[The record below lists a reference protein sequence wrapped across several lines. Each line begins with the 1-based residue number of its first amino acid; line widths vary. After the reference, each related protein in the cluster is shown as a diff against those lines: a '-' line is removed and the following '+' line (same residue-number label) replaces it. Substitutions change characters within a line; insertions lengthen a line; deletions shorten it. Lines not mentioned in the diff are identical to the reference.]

1 MHKAIGS
8 SVYLYTRPMYLVI
21 ETRDSWDSFISCSP
35 RVINELQFWHNN
47 VSQLNGRDLFDKTQ
61 VFDSVVYSDASQLG
75 YGGYVISDKQNLVC
89 QGQWS
94 LDEKKIQ
101 DRLKSCHGEVTSVEL
116 FKGLQQTALSSKAC
130 GTVFA
135 NTNKLVVFP
144 VSVAD
149 AALYFS
155 HLATSQVSASVI
167 ESSYCALKW
176 AHDFAGVPNPMSST
190 FVKNMVEGAKRQNAK
205 PTSKKSP
212 ISKEAL
218 TECCI
223 KHAHSDELPIR
234 RDISMAL
241 LLFAGFFRF
250 SELANL
256 TTGDISIIDTHLTIK
271 VSHSKTDQYRK
282 GNEMVISRS
291 GKVTCPVSNL
301 ERYMKLTGISTSKVS
316 DFLFK
321 PIVKVR
327 SGYKVIDKVKPLS
340 YTHAR

>member
-1 MHKAIGS
+1 MKS
-8 SVYLYTRPMYLVI
+8 SH
-21 ETRDSWDSFISCSP
+21 E
-35 RVINELQFWHNN
+35 
-47 VSQLNGRDLFDKTQ
+47 
-61 VFDSVVYSDASQLG
+61 
-75 YGGYVISDKQNLVC
+75 
-89 QGQWS
+89 
-94 LDEKKIQ
+94 
-101 DRLKSCHGEVTSVEL
+101 EVTSVEL
-116 FKGLQQTALSSKAC
+116 FNGLQQTALSSKAC
-130 GTVFA
+130 GTVVNYTSSLNRWVKFA

-144 VSVAD
+144 VSVVD

-155 HLATSQVSASVI
+155 HLATSQVSASVT

-218 TECCI
+218 TACCI
-223 KHAHSDELPIR
+223 KHEHSDELLIR

-241 LLFAGFFRF
+241 LLFSGFFRF

-256 TTGDISIIDTHLTIK
+256 TIGDISIIDTHLTIR
-271 VSHSKTDQYRK
+271 VSYSKTDQYRK
-282 GNEMVISRS
+282 GNEVVISRS
-291 GKVTCPVSNL
+291 GKVTCCPVSNL

-327 SGYKVIDKVKPLS
+327 SRNKVIDKVKPLS
-340 YTHAR
+340 YTRARESLVKLLREFVPNTANISLHSFRSGGATTAANAQVLDRC

>member
-1 MHKAIGS
+1 MKS
-8 SVYLYTRPMYLVI
+8 S
-21 ETRDSWDSFISCSP
+21 
-35 RVINELQFWHNN
+35 H
-47 VSQLNGRDLFDKTQ
+47 
-61 VFDSVVYSDASQLG
+61 
-75 YGGYVISDKQNLVC
+75 GG
-89 QGQWS
+89 
-94 LDEKKIQ
+94 
-101 DRLKSCHGEVTSVEL
+101 VTSVEL

-130 GTVFA
+130 GTVVNYTSSLNRWVKFA

-144 VSVAD
+144 VSVVG

-155 HLATSQVSASVI
+155 HLALSQVSASVI
-167 ESSYCALKW
+167 ESSYRSLKW
-176 AHDFAGVPNPMSST
+176 ARDFAGVPNPMSST

-218 TECCI
+218 TACCI
-223 KHAHSDELPIR
+223 KHEHSDEMPIR

-256 TTGDISIIDTHLTIK
+256 TIGDISIIDTHLTIK

-282 GNEMVISRS
+282 GNEVVISRS

-301 ERYMKLTGISTSKVS
+301 ERYMKLTDISTSKVS

-327 SGYKVIDKVKPLS
+327 SRYKVIDKVKPLS
-340 YTHAR
+340 YTRARESLVKLLREFVPNTANISLHSFRSGGATTAANAQVLDRCWKRHGRWRSETAKDGYVEDSLDNRLLVTKSLGI